1 MFAQKL
7 KILPATI
14 VFSAAAMGVVFP
26 TCSYNM
32 KKIKLGKVSFILL
45 LNTLA
50 TTTKES
56 CQLLFKQL
64 FWSVLKITKKNLIIV
79 AFKKAW
85 SPFIELKS
93 GHVTPKALTK
103 TNTKKYTD
111 GSSTDRKQ
119 QKYIIKKEAL
129 KAVRATLLLLL
140 FSC

>member
-64 FWSVLKITKKNLIIV
+64 FWSVLKITKKKFSNNC
-79 AFKKAW
+79 FQ
-85 SPFIELKS
+85 KS
-93 GHVTPKALTK
+93 MVTIYRTEIR
-103 TNTKKYTD
+103 TCNTQ
-111 GSSTDRKQ
+111 STDKN
-119 QKYIIKKEAL
+119 KHKKIH
-129 KAVRATLLLLL
+129 
-140 FSC
+140 

>member
-14 VFSAAAMGVVFP
+14 VFSAAATGVVFP

-32 KKIKLGKVSFILL
+32 KKIKVGKVSFILL

-64 FWSVLKITKKNLIIV
+64 FWSVLKITKKI
-79 AFKKAW
+79 
-85 SPFIELKS
+85 
-93 GHVTPKALTK
+93 
-103 TNTKKYTD
+103 
-111 GSSTDRKQ
+111 
-119 QKYIIKKEAL
+119 
-129 KAVRATLLLLL
+129 
-140 FSC
+140 

>member
-14 VFSAAAMGVVFP
+14 LFSAAAMGVVFP

-32 KKIKLGKVSFILL
+32 EKIKLGKVSFILH

-50 TTTKES
+50 TATKES

-64 FWSVLKITKKNLIIV
+64 FWSVLKITKKYLEIT
-79 AFKKAW
+79 ALEKAW
-85 SPFIELKS
+85 SLFIELKS

-103 TNTKKYTD
+103 TYTKNTLLVVQKI
-111 GSSTDRKQ
+111 GSSKNT
-119 QKYIIKKEAL
+119 
-129 KAVRATLLLLL
+129 
-140 FSC
+140 